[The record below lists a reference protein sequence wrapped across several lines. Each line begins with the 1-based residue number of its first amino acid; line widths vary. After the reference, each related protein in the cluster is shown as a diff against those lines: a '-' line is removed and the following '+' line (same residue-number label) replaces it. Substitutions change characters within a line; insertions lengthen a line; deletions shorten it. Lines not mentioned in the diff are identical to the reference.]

1 MERQNHMNTR
11 LSYHYRDQLNCRQYT
26 SIVLAGTVTWTQ
38 IEPYLARQHS
48 FIPGQLGLED
58 LQLRFA
64 LPGRD
69 QPWHQI
75 GANDVKATDAVPT
88 VLLTADEL
96 AERFA
101 QTPWDND
108 WIALSTKPDVD
119 LTRPDGPVTSN
130 VHMHAEYQSWL
141 LTRAANPIA
150 RSRSKRATRP
160 APRSADDPILG

>member
-1 MERQNHMNTR
+1 LNTR
-11 LSYHYRDQLNCRQYT
+11 LSYHYRDQRNCRQYT
-26 SIVLAGTVTWTQ
+26 SIVLAGTVTWEQ
-38 IEPYLARQHS
+38 IEPYLAKQRS

-75 GANDVKATDAVPT
+75 GAADIKATDAVPT

-101 QTPWDND
+101 HTPWDHS
-108 WIALSTKPDVD
+108 WIALSTKPYVD
-119 LTRPDGPVTSN
+119 LTRPDAPFTPN
-130 VHMHAEYQSWL
+130 AHAYAEYQSSPAKRGTN
-141 LTRAANPIA
+141 LTSRNKSKHAA
-150 RSRSKRATRP
+150 RP
-160 APRSADDPILG
+160 APRSADDTIHG

>member
-1 MERQNHMNTR
+1 LNTR
-11 LSYHYRDQLNCRQYT
+11 LSYHYRDQRNCRQYT
-26 SIVLAGTVTWTQ
+26 SIVLAGTVTWEQ
-38 IEPYLARQHS
+38 IEPYLAKQHS

-75 GANDVKATDAVPT
+75 GAADIKATDAVPT

-101 QTPWDND
+101 QTPWDNS
-108 WIALSTKPDVD
+108 WIALSAKPNVD
-119 LTRPDGPVTSN
+119 LTRTDEPVSSN
-130 VHMHAEYQSWL
+130 AQIYAQHQSPL
-141 LTRAANPIA
+141 LARAANPT
-150 RSRSKRATRP
+150 SRNRLKRRV
-160 APRSADDPILG
+160 